1 MLIFP
6 IFSSLRPLGGAL
18 LWKKGG
24 QLWKKEETLELIRE
38 EKEPRMVPRYFQW
51 VAVAPKMEK
60 RVGGFMS
67 QQGLILGVDS
77 NCSGV
82 REKRRGC
89 VKELRNRIKPNFFGG
104 YVLTVQ
110 RLLEEGEIVVPTFQ
124 TSGLAGLQGNENSRL
139 LGTTG
144 RRGQPISTA
153 ALLKTASNPAPEQT
167 RDQQPIAA
175 ANTARVVVERHI

>member
-1 MLIFP
+1 
-6 IFSSLRPLGGAL
+6 
-18 LWKKGG
+18 
-24 QLWKKEETLELIRE
+24 
-38 EKEPRMVPRYFQW
+38 
-51 VAVAPKMEK
+51 
-60 RVGGFMS
+60 
-67 QQGLILGVDS
+67 
-77 NCSGV
+77 
-82 REKRRGC
+82 
-89 VKELRNRIKPNFFGG
+89 
-104 YVLTVQ
+104 LTVQ